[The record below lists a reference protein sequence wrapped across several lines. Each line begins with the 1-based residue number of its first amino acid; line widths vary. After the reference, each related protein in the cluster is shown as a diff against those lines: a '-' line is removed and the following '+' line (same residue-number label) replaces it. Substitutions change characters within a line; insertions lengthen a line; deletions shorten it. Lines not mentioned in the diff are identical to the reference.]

1 MTDAQS
7 VAALRLISERLGRRR
22 RFDRNQS
29 LGVRA
34 TDRRNDRQRGCGA
47 VVTLICDNGDRY
59 LDTYYSDEWLE
70 TNGVEWRPEYERL
83 LELTGS

>member
-1 MTDAQS
+1 MPERRC
-7 VAALRLISERLGRRR
+7 VAPDFRASGPPSR

-34 TDRRNDRQRGCGA
+34 TDRRNDRQRCRA
-47 VVTLICDNGDRY
+47 RRDLICDNGDRY